1 MGGVKFFERAE
12 VKDILAYLRFFYNPN
27 DTEAFE
33 RIIHKPRRGVGEVT
47 LDKMQQ
53 LSRRNDWN
61 VIKVLRELT
70 SNKPSPEL
78 NMTVSAKV
86 KQNLREFLAIF
97 EDIRKMMKANVRAC
111 CTQMYFLLMTAYRSQ
126 FLKCCN
132 ISLMQSTT
140 ESIWRLNIQTK
151 MVNHDGA
158 TLVNWSRLQSQ
169 PLIHPKR
176 IKVQSWIKTVDMILK
191 ID

>member
-53 LSRRNDWN
+53 LSRRNGWN

-70 SNKPSPEL
+70 ANKPSPDL
-78 NMTVSAKV
+78 NMTVTSKV
-86 KQNLREFLAIF
+86 KQNLREFLALF
-97 EDIRKMMKANVRAC
+97 EDIRGLMKEKVRC
-111 CTQMYFLLMTAYRSQ
+111 M
-126 FLKCCN
+126 
-132 ISLMQSTT
+132 
-140 ESIWRLNIQTK
+140 
-151 MVNHDGA
+151 
-158 TLVNWSRLQSQ
+158 
-169 PLIHPKR
+169 
-176 IKVQSWIKTVDMILK
+176 
-191 ID
+191 